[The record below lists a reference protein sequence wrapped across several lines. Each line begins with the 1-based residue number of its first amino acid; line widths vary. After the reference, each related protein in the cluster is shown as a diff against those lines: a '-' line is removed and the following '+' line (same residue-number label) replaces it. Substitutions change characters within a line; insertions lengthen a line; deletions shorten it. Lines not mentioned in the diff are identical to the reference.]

1 MTEWRVVT
9 QRQPVARKSNAVRI
23 SRRAGQDWPMA
34 RFASYDGTQIGYRAL
49 GDGPPLVCLPG
60 GPGRTCEYF
69 GDLGGLS
76 RSRQLI
82 MPDTR
87 GTGESADASDP
98 LSYRCDRLV
107 GDVEALRAYLGL
119 DRMDLLGHSAAGD
132 LATLYAAAF
141 PQRVAHLILLT
152 PGLDAV
158 GVEETDEQWRAGLA
172 RRSAEPWYP
181 AALAAVEKAE
191 AGDESMDNRR
201 AYMPFLYGRWDNA
214 AQAHVDAGVSER
226 SRPVRDGFRAE
237 GAFNPPK
244 TREAVSRLTAPVLVY
259 AGELDAAPVP
269 ETAAAGA
276 RLFPNATVTVQPGAA
291 HFPWLDDPAF
301 FTATITSFLS

>member
-1 MTEWRVVT
+1 
-9 QRQPVARKSNAVRI
+9 VRI
-23 SRRAGQDWPMA
+23 PRRAGQDCPVT
-34 RFASYDGTQIGYRAL
+34 RFASYDGTQIGYRIL

-76 RSRQLI
+76 RLRQLI

-87 GTGESADASDP
+87 GTGDSADADDP
-98 LSYRCDRLV
+98 LSCRCDRLTA
-107 GDVEALRAYLGL
+107 DVEALRAYLGL

-132 LATLYAAAF
+132 LAILYAAAY

-158 GVEETDEQWRAGLA
+158 GVEETDEHWRGALA
-172 RRSAEPWYP
+172 RRSGEPWYP
-181 AALAAVEKAE
+181 AALVAVEKAE
-191 AGDESMDNRR
+191 AGDESMDTRR
-201 AYMPFLYGRWDNA
+201 AYMPFLYGRWDDA
-214 AQAHVDAGVSER
+214 AQAHVNVGISER
-226 SRPVRDGFRAE
+226 SRPVRDGFRAA

-244 TREAVSRLTAPVLVY
+244 TLEAVSRLTAPVLIY
-259 AGELDAAPVP
+259 AGELDAAPTP
-269 ETAAAGA
+269 QTAAAGA
-276 RLFPNATVTVQPGAA
+276 SLFPNATVTVQPGAA

-301 FTATITSFLS
+301 FTAAINTFLS